1 MTPNY
6 IPTTSMQPEHV
17 EIHID
22 AELDSTQR
30 SLLEAKLEEESGI
43 VSAWFEAVDH
53 HRLTVHYDK
62 KHFSQATL
70 LDTIK
75 EFGFH
80 GKIIRS

>member
-1 MTPNY
+1 M
-6 IPTTSMQPEHV
+6 SMQQEHV

-22 AELDSTQR
+22 ADLDSTQR

-43 VSAWFEAVDH
+43 IGAWFEGVDH
-53 HRLTVHYDK
+53 HRFTVHYEK
-62 KHFSQATL
+62 KHFSHATL

-80 GKIIRS
+80 GRIIRS